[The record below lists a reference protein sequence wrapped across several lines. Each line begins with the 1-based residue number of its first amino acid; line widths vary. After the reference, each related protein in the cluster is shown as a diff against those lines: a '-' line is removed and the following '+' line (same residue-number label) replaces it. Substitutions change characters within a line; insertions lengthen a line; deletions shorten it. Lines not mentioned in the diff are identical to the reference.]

1 LWLSTVDPSAAR
13 ALRAAVL
20 QMSSGAVVA
29 ANHRTADRLVR
40 QAVGAGARLVVLPET
55 WNLMGGPARIRAGAE
70 DLDGPSLSLAR
81 RWARRYGITVVAG
94 SIGERDPD
102 GMRVRNTST
111 VIGADGVIAGIYRKL
126 HLFDV
131 DVAGRSYH
139 ESETTAPGSEVC
151 VADCGTLRLGMSVCY
166 DLRFPELY
174 RRLVDLGATAFAIPS
189 AFTARTGRDHWEV
202 LVRARAIEDQVFVLA
217 ADQVGTHPDGTESW
231 GHSMIVGPW
240 GEVLAEVTDG
250 EGIAV
255 ADLDLDELAR
265 VRASLPALA
274 HRRRGIFSG

>member
-1 LWLSTVDPSAAR
+1 MTSGD
-13 ALRAAVL
+13 AVE
-20 QMSSGAVVA
+20 

-70 DLDGPSLSLAR
+70 DLDGPSLDLAR
-81 RWARRYGITVVAG
+81 GWARAHGITVVAG

-102 GMRVRNTST
+102 GIHVRNTSA
-111 VIGADGVIAGIYRKL
+111 IFGPDGSMSGIYRKV

-131 DVAGRSYH
+131 DVAGRAYR
-139 ESETTAPGSEVC
+139 ESETTAPGWEVC
-151 VADCGTLRLGMSVCY
+151 VVDCGPLRVGMSICY

-174 RRLVDLGATAFAIPS
+174 RRLVDLGATAFVIPS

-217 ADQVGTHPDGTESW
+217 ADQVGTHPDGSASW

-240 GEVLAEVTDG
+240 GEVLAEAADG
-250 EGIAV
+250 DGIAV
-255 ADLDLDELAR
+255 ADLDLDELRR
-265 VRASLPALA
+265 VRATLPALA
-274 HRRRGIFSG
+274 HRRRGMFPG